1 MGFHK
6 YRDYDPNALGE
17 TGGSLRWTIPA
28 QVRRDLGLEDGDQPA
43 GYAADRSAGALV
55 LVFDED
61 VDVEGVLEAFESA
74 APPVGGD

>member
-28 QVRRDLGLEDGDQPA
+28 QVRHDLGLEAGDQPA
-43 GYAADRSAGALV
+43 GYAVDRETGALV
-55 LVFDED
+55 VVFDES
-61 VDVEGVLEAFESA
+61 EGVQGALEAFESA